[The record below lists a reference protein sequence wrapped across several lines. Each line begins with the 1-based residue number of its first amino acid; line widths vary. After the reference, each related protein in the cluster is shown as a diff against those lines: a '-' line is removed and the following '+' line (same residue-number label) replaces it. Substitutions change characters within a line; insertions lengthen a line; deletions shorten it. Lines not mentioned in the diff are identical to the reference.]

1 MEHVGSHRSGHSSK
15 GRIDKLIYFTA
26 CESTLHQP
34 LLYIQYAKIFTASRF
49 SNFHFVGYPVALS
62 QSSVDTLFF
71 LVFPR
76 RIFRTIWAWR
86 YTNSLS
92 RWRRVRRQLIIGVV
106 VLREC

>member
-49 SNFHFVGYPVALS
+49 SNFHLVGYPVARS
-62 QSSVDTLFF
+62 QSSVETLLFR
-71 LVFPR
+71 VSEKDFPYNLGMV
-76 RIFRTIWAWR
+76 IH
-86 YTNSLS
+86 
-92 RWRRVRRQLIIGVV
+92 
-106 VLREC
+106 